1 MKQRYKI
8 ELSITNFCTI
18 IYDMKVLMLGGT
30 GLLGSEFK
38 KISDF
43 ILAGSEIDITVENE
57 LFSKLNTIKPD
68 IILLAAAKTNS
79 VDIDKNPISAINT
92 NIIGAANVT
101 KYCIKNNIRL
111 VYISTDY
118 VYDSKSD
125 NHQEDEPINPFNFYA
140 WTKLGGECSV
150 RGHKNSLI
158 IRTSFGSTEYPYEY
172 AYDNRYVSKDYVDV
186 IAPMIKDLTLSEE
199 TGIINVGT
207 EGKSLFKYA
216 IERNPFVKPMK
227 QDGGQIFTMDTMRLK
242 RFYYKHK

>member
-1 MKQRYKI
+1 
-8 ELSITNFCTI
+8 
-18 IYDMKVLMLGGT
+18 MKVLMLGGT

-43 ILAGSEIDITVENE
+43 ILAGSEIDITAENE
-57 LFSKLNTIKPD
+57 LYSKLNVIKPN

-79 VDIDKNPISAINT
+79 VDIDNNPIDAINT
-92 NIIGAANVT
+92 NIVGVANVT
-101 KYCIKNNIRL
+101 KYCIENNIRL

-125 NHQEDEPINPFNFYA
+125 NHKEDEPINPFNFYA

-150 RGHKNSLI
+150 RGHRNSLI
-158 IRTSFGSTEYPYEY
+158 IRTSFGTTEYPYGY
-172 AYDNRYVSKDYVDV
+172 AYTNRYVSKDYVDV

-207 EGKSLFKYA
+207 DNKTLYEYSLK
-216 IERNPFVKPMK
+216 RNPHVKPQTQK
-227 QDGGQIFTMDTMRLK
+227 EGQIFTMDIMKLR
-242 RFYYKHK
+242 RFYYGMKLRTK

>member
-1 MKQRYKI
+1 M
-8 ELSITNFCTI
+8 TNFCII

-43 ILAGSEIDITVENE
+43 ILAGSEIDITVESE
-57 LFSKLNTIKPD
+57 LYSKLNIIKPD
-68 IILLAAAKTNS
+68 TILLAAAKTNS
-79 VDIDKNPISAINT
+79 VDIDNNPISAINT
-92 NIIGAANVT
+92 NIVGVANVT
-101 KYCIKNNIRL
+101 KYCIENNIRL

-172 AYDNRYVSKDYVDV
+172 AYDNRYVSKDYVDI
-186 IAPMIKDLTLSEE
+186 IAPMIKDLTLSKE

-207 EGKSLFKYA
+207 DSKTLYEYSLK
-216 IERNPFVKPMK
+216 RNPHVKPQTQK
-227 QDGGQIFTMDTMRLK
+227 EGQVFTMNIDKLSE
-242 RFYYKHK
+242 FYNEITN

>member
-1 MKQRYKI
+1 MG
-8 ELSITNFCTI
+8 LSITNFCII

-43 ILAGSEIDITVENE
+43 ILAGSEIDITAENE
-57 LFSKLNTIKPD
+57 LYSKLNIINPD

-79 VDIDKNPISAINT
+79 VDIDNNPIDAINT
-92 NIIGAANVT
+92 NIVGVANVT
-101 KYCIKNNIRL
+101 KYCIENNIRL

-125 NHQEDEPINPFNFYA
+125 NHKEDEPINPFNFYA

-150 RGHKNSLI
+150 RGHRNSLI
-158 IRTSFGSTEYPYEY
+158 IRTSFGTTEYPYGY
-172 AYDNRYVSKDYVDV
+172 AYTNRYVSKDYVDV

-207 EGKSLFKYA
+207 DNKTLYEYSLK
-216 IERNPFVKPMK
+216 RNPHVKPQTQK
-227 QDGGQIFTMDTMRLK
+227 EGQIFTMDTMKLR
-242 RFYYKHK
+242 RFYYGMKLRTK

>member
-1 MKQRYKI
+1 
-8 ELSITNFCTI
+8 
-18 IYDMKVLMLGGT
+18 MLGGT

-43 ILAGSEIDITVENE
+43 ILAGSEIDITVESE
-57 LFSKLNTIKPD
+57 LYSKLNVIRPD

-101 KYCIKNNIRL
+101 KYCIENNIRL

-150 RGHKNSLI
+150 RGHNNSLI

-172 AYDNRYVSKDYVDV
+172 AYDNRYVSKDYVDI

-207 EGKSLFKYA
+207 DSKTLYEYSLK
-216 IERNPFVKPMK
+216 RNPYVKPQTQK
-227 QDGGQIFTMDTMRLK
+227 EGQIFTMNIDKLDK
-242 RFYYKHK
+242 FYRVYEITN

>member
-1 MKQRYKI
+1 M
-8 ELSITNFCTI
+8 TNFCII

-43 ILAGSEIDITVENE
+43 ILAGSEIDITAENE
-57 LFSKLNTIKPD
+57 LYSKLNVIKPN

-79 VDIDKNPISAINT
+79 VDIDNNPIDAINT
-92 NIIGAANVT
+92 NIVWVANVT
-101 KYCIKNNIRL
+101 KYCIENNIRL

-125 NHQEDEPINPFNFYA
+125 NHKEDEPINPFNFYA

-172 AYDNRYVSKDYVDV
+172 AYDNRYVSKDYVDI
-186 IAPMIKDLTLSEE
+186 IAPMIKDLTLSKE

-207 EGKSLFKYA
+207 DSKTLYEYSLK
-216 IERNPFVKPMK
+216 RNPHVKPQTQK
-227 QDGGQIFTMDTMRLK
+227 EGQVFTMNIDKLSK
-242 RFYYKHK
+242 FYNEITN